1 MHEPVKEHLEA
12 YLAGSDQLP
21 VEFMAHLKNCDSCR
35 EEAGALKL
43 HSDLLK
49 ILKPPEEVEPRP
61 GFYARVV
68 ERIDAQRQS
77 SIWSLFLEPAF
88 GRRLALAS
96 ATLAVLMGL
105 YLFTSEPALTTVVV
119 DRNRSELI
127 VFPGED
133 QVAPNLGRHGRE
145 QDRGIIL
152 VDLASFR
159 E

>member
-1 MHEPVKEHLEA
+1 MHEPVKEHIEA
-12 YLAGSDQLP
+12 YLAGSDELP
-21 VEFMAHLKNCDSCR
+21 VEFMAHLKSCDSCR
-35 EEAGALKL
+35 EEAGTLKL
-43 HSDLLK
+43 HSDMLK
-49 ILKPPEEVEPRP
+49 VLKPPVELEPRP

-105 YLFTSEPALTTVVV
+105 YLVSSEPGLNPVVT
-119 DRNRSELI
+119 DGRSTI
-127 VFPGED
+127 VLPGED
-133 QVAPNLGRHGRE
+133 HVAPMLGVHGRDE
-145 QDRGIIL
+145 DRGIIL
-152 VDLASFR
+152 VDLASFQ

>member
-1 MHEPVKEHLEA
+1 MHEPIREHIEA
-12 YLAGSDQLP
+12 YLAGSDELP
-21 VEFMAHLKNCDSCR
+21 VEFMAHLKSCDSCR

-43 HSDLLK
+43 HAEMLRMLRA
-49 ILKPPEEVEPRP
+49 PVEADPRP

-68 ERIDAQRQS
+68 ERIDSQRQS

-105 YLFTSEPALTTVVV
+105 YLFSSEPGLNGSIAETRR
-119 DRNRSELI
+119 DF
-127 VFPGED
+127 VFLGGED
-133 QVAPNLGRHGRE
+133 QVAPMLGVHGRE

-152 VDLASFR
+152 VDLVSFQ